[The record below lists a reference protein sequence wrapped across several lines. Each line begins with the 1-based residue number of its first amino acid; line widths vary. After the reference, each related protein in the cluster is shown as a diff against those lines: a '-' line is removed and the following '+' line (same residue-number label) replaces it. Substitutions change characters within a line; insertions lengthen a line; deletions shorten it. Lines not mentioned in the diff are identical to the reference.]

1 MNTRNASPRLH
12 VVVSTLMLL
21 FVAIGTG
28 EQAAAQQAADEAD
41 VWQIAVTPYLWATR
55 MKGDVKAG
63 PLPNASLDMK
73 FSDILD
79 TLDFGFMTAVEARKD
94 RWGILFD
101 GMFMKVSDSAT
112 MSNDDIGLAVN
123 GDLTIKQSMLAG
135 ALAYRVIT
143 SRIPVDVIG
152 GARYN
157 RIDADGT
164 VDARLIGLGSG
175 TVDLSGTKDWID
187 PYIGLRAIAPLN
199 DKWSVV
205 GYVDVGGFGA
215 GSDFTWQGLVGV
227 EYAFSK
233 SLCAIFGYRY
243 MKIDYD
249 KDDFKYDVANDGFYA
264 GATIHF

>member
-1 MNTRNASPRLH
+1 MITRNTSPRPH
-12 VVVSTLMLL
+12 VVMSTLLLL
-21 FVAIGTG
+21 FVIIGTG
-28 EQAAAQQAADEAD
+28 EQAAAQQAANETDA
-41 VWQIAVTPYLWATR
+41 WQIAVTPYLWATR
-55 MKGDVKAG
+55 MKGDVKTG
-63 PLPNASLDMK
+63 PLPNTSLDMK

-112 MSNDDIGLAVN
+112 MSKDDIGLVVN

-143 SRIPVDVIG
+143 SRMPVDVIG
-152 GARYN
+152 GVRYN

-164 VDARLIGLGSG
+164 VDARLVGLGSG

-187 PYIGLRAIAPLN
+187 PYVGMRVIAPLN
-199 DKWSVV
+199 EKWSVV

-227 EYAFSK
+227 DYASSK
-233 SLCAIFGYRY
+233 SLSAIFGYRY

-249 KDDFKYDVANDGFYA
+249 KGDFKYDVANDGLYA